1 MKNLFL
7 ALFIFLSVSAAKAQD
22 TRTVL
27 NDMLKSVSAGKTYEY
42 TMIQHERINGVIHR
56 NKIFTKL
63 NVKPIKVFIDN
74 IEGANKG
81 TQVLYVQG
89 QNNDKVLVNV
99 LWGVSLSPFNSKI
112 RKDQHHTILDSGFGI
127 LLSTLKDAVKRAD
140 AEKEFNTVFKL
151 EGEVTFDGRKCY
163 KMTINDPTF
172 TYVEYTIKNGES
184 LYDISIREN
193 VSEQLIVEKNSNLK
207 GFDSAKDGMK
217 IMIPSSYAKKTILY
231 IDKQNLHPIYQEMH
245 DDKGMFEKY
254 EFLGLK
260 VNPKFADNEFDK
272 NFPGYKF

>member
-1 MKNLFL
+1 MKNIFL
-7 ALFIFLSVSAAKAQD
+7 ALFLFISFAGIKAQD
-22 TRTVL
+22 ARAVL
-27 NDMLKSVSAGKTYEY
+27 NDMLKNVSAGKTYEY
-42 TMIQHERINGVIHR
+42 TMIQNERINGVMHR
-56 NKIFTKL
+56 NKIYTKL
-63 NVKPIKVFIDN
+63 NVKPIKVFLDN

-89 QNNDKVLVNV
+89 QNSDKVLVNV

-127 LLSTLKDAVKRAD
+127 LVNTLKDAVKRAD
-140 AEKEFNTVFKL
+140 AEKEFNTVFKI
-151 EGEVTFDGRKCY
+151 EGEVTYDGRKCY

-172 TYVEYTIKNGES
+172 TYVNYTIKNGES
-184 LYDISIREN
+184 LYDIAIREN
-193 VSEQLIVEKNSNLK
+193 VSEQLIVEKNSSLK

-217 IMIPSSYAKKTILY
+217 ILIPSSYAKKTILY

-245 DDKGMFEKY
+245 DDKGLFEKY